1 MGARRTGALLAA
13 GAIVLALFAF
23 APGRARAGSGSDVAQ
38 FLADTNR
45 ERAANGA
52 GPLATNDALTGVAQ
66 AWANQMAGSAH
77 LAHNPNQVSQ
87 IDRDVTP
94 NWEKYGEN
102 VGTGPDVETIQAA
115 FVHSAEHHQNMID
128 ASFTQVGIAI
138 AYAPNGALWVTVDF
152 LQPMPARQAA
162 TATAAAT
169 APAPTAAPPVNVSAP
184 ATRPQAVSV
193 LAAAHVAAAPDSE
206 GAVPAP
212 AAEVPTPTGVVPTP
226 TDTGPTFDIAQ
237 LASAL
242 DLPAPFAPRGS
253 HRLYALLEIGD
264 ALLLAGVAG
273 GAIRLRRA

>member
-1 MGARRTGALLAA
+1 MLAA
-13 GAIVLALFAF
+13 GAMVLALFAF
-23 APGRARAGSGSDVAQ
+23 LPWPARAGNGADVAQ
-38 FLADTNR
+38 LLADTNR

-77 LAHNPNQVSQ
+77 LAHNPNLVSQ
-87 IDRDVTP
+87 IDRYVTP

-115 FVHSAEHHQNMID
+115 FVRSAEHHQNMID
-128 ASFTQVGIAI
+128 PSFTQVGIAI

-152 LQPMPARQAA
+152 LQPMPARQPASA
-162 TATAAAT
+162 TGATAAAPAT
-169 APAPTAAPPVNVSAP
+169 APAPPASGGAP
-184 ATRPQAVSV
+184 AARPQAVSV
-193 LAAAHVAAAPDSE
+193 LGAAHMAAAPDPE
-206 GAVPAP
+206 AAVPAP
-212 AAEVPTPTGVVPTP
+212 STEVPTPMDAVPTP
-226 TDTGPTFDIAQ
+226 TDTGPTFNIAQ

-253 HRLYALLEIGD
+253 RRLQTLLEIGD
-264 ALLLAGVAG
+264 ALLLAGVVG